1 MNEIINLIG
10 QTNAPTAVLI
20 VIATLLLKKEINFSF
35 KRKNGE
41 KEIEFTFS
49 TKEKE

>member
-1 MNEIINLIG
+1 MNEILNLIG
-10 QTNAPTAVLI
+10 QTNAPTTVLI

-35 KRKNGE
+35 KRKDGE

-49 TKEKE
+49 TKGKE